1 MKLILRRT
9 KFFDDTTIGR
19 LYLDEHFLMYTLED
33 KDRSICSDA
42 SLDEIAR
49 VKVQNETAIPYGTY
63 EIRMTYSNRFKKVM
77 PELIDVPGF
86 TGIRIHPGNHR
97 KDTAGCILP
106 GLVNA
111 GDKLV
116 NSKLAYANA
125 ITVITEALKR
135 GKLFITITK

>member
-1 MKLILRRT
+1 MKLTLRRT
-9 KFFDDTTIGR
+9 KFFEHTTIGR

-33 KDRSICSDA
+33 KDRSICSDTP
-42 SLDEIAR
+42 LDEIAR

-63 EIRMTYSNRFKKVM
+63 EIRMTYSNRFKKLM

-86 TGIRIHPGNHR
+86 TGIRIHPGNNR

-116 NSKLAYANA
+116 NSKLAYANV